1 MLLKLRII
9 FSILNIIY
17 AVLYRIVLL
26 IRKKPQKIPPITD
39 SLLTFSATAL
49 AKKIRQREITCYD
62 VVNTHIQH
70 IKKVNCTL
78 NAVIDNRFGEAIF
91 EAKICD
97 EQLANGK
104 FDIKTLEKEKPLY
117 GIPVTVKECCAV
129 KGCSHTGCSLGRKG
143 MKASHDALVIKLLRN
158 AGAIPVCVTNTS
170 EMCGGFESSN
180 LLHGR
185 TRNPYDIRYTS
196 GGSSGGEGALLG
208 AGASVIGIGS
218 DIAGSIRLPA
228 LFNGIFGHKPTAEII
243 SNIGYIPESEDKL
256 YQKLLTF
263 GPMTRYAEDLGVF
276 MKVLT
281 STSDHNLRLDV
292 PVDLR
297 QLKVYYRFG
306 MDDALGML
314 PVVPEIKDCVQ
325 RAVTHFTQYDIRP
338 EKLPIE
344 WPTELVEIVFS
355 TFFSIKEF
363 PNVLVDANDPKL
375 KKNPAIE
382 ILKIPF
388 GLSQHTMQTTFH
400 ALMFEMH
407 FPFSESDISH
417 YTKQGKGIRQKLL
430 DLLGENGIF
439 IYPTVRCPAV
449 LSEFTFCETLNDVY
463 CAIFNVFGF
472 PAVHIPMGLNHEG
485 LPIGVQVIAAPYQ
498 DRLCLAVAKE
508 LETAFGGWVPPSISL
523 SK

>member
-17 AVLYRIVLL
+17 AILYRIVLL
-26 IRKKPQKIPPITD
+26 IRKKPQRIPPITD

-78 NAVIDNRFGEAIF
+78 NAVIDNRFDEAIF
-91 EAKICD
+91 EANICD
-97 EQLANGK
+97 EQLANDK

-143 MKASHDALVIKLLRN
+143 MKASYDALVIKLLRN
-158 AGAIPVCVTNTS
+158 AGAIPVCVTNTP
-170 EMCGGFESSN
+170 EMCCGFESSN

-185 TRNPYDIRYTS
+185 TRNPYDTRYTS

-218 DIAGSIRLPA
+218 DLGGSVRLPA

-243 SNIGYIPESEDKL
+243 SNIGHIPESEDKF
-256 YQKLLTF
+256 YQKFLTF

-281 STSDHNLRLDV
+281 STSDHNLRLEV

-306 MDDALGML
+306 MDDALGTL
-314 PVVPEIKDCVQ
+314 PVVPEIKDCVLKT
-325 RAVTHFTQYDIRP
+325 VTHFTQYDIRP
-338 EKLPIE
+338 EK
-344 WPTELVEIVFS
+344 EIS
-355 TFFSIKEF
+355 
-363 PNVLVDANDPKL
+363 NLLVDASDPKL

-388 GLSQHTMQTTFH
+388 GLSQHTMQTTFF
-400 ALMFEMH
+400 ALMFETH

-417 YTKQGKGIRQKLL
+417 YTKQGKAIRQKLL

-439 IYPTVRCPAV
+439 IYPTFRCPAIF
-449 LSEFTFCETLNDVY
+449 SEFMLCETLNEVY

-523 SK
+523 NN